1 MPPISIMIKPA
12 SSTCN
17 MRCKYCFYNDVAKNR
32 ETPSHGAMSLQTA
45 ETVVKK
51 AFAYADGNPV
61 WFNFQGGE
69 PLLAGKTFF
78 RATLNLIS
86 RANIKNSPVFLG
98 IQTNGT
104 LIDDE
109 WCEIFKT
116 NDFLV
121 GLSLDGDETANV
133 NRVDK
138 DGNPTFQKVVAAAKL
153 LQKHNV
159 NFNILTVLT
168 KDVAMRIGKIYPFF
182 TSQGFK
188 RLQFIPCLKPLSGEV
203 ENPDFYLDEKSYALF
218 LLSAFAL
225 YQKDMANGY
234 YTSIRQFDN
243 FVRLAHFE
251 RAEQCGMNGHCTHQF
266 VIESDGSVYPC
277 DFYCTDEYLLGNISD
292 NDFFTLEHTNKAVE
306 FIKESLVVDE
316 TCKSCEYYMLCKGG
330 CKRERRDVE
339 KCKAYKT
346 FFRFALP
353 YLKNMS

>member
-17 MRCKYCFYNDVAKNR
+17 MQCKYCFYNDVAKNR

-69 PLLAGKTFF
+69 PLLAGKAFF

-153 LQKHNV
+153 LQKHDV

-188 RLQFIPCLKPLSGEV
+188 RLQFI
-203 ENPDFYLDEKSYALF
+203 DRKS
-218 LLSAFAL
+218 
-225 YQKDMANGY
+225 
-234 YTSIRQFDN
+234 
-243 FVRLAHFE
+243 
-251 RAEQCGMNGHCTHQF
+251 
-266 VIESDGSVYPC
+266 
-277 DFYCTDEYLLGNISD
+277 
-292 NDFFTLEHTNKAVE
+292 
-306 FIKESLVVDE
+306 VV
-316 TCKSCEYYMLCKGG
+316 
-330 CKRERRDVE
+330 
-339 KCKAYKT
+339 
-346 FFRFALP
+346 
-353 YLKNMS
+353 

>member
-69 PLLAGKTFF
+69 PLLAGKAFF

-116 NDFLV
+116 GDFLV
-121 GLSLDGDETANV
+121 GRRRNRKRKPRGQGRQPNFSKGRRGGKTSSKTRRKFQYPYRSDKGRRDENRQDLSV
-133 NRVDK
+133 
-138 DGNPTFQKVVAAAKL
+138 FHVA
-153 LQKHNV
+153 
-159 NFNILTVLT
+159 
-168 KDVAMRIGKIYPFF
+168 
-182 TSQGFK
+182 
-188 RLQFIPCLKPLSGEV
+188 RLQTVAVYPLSETSFRRGRK
-203 ENPDFYLDEKSYALF
+203 PRF
-218 LLSAFAL
+218 L
-225 YQKDMANGY
+225 
-234 YTSIRQFDN
+234 
-243 FVRLAHFE
+243 
-251 RAEQCGMNGHCTHQF
+251 
-266 VIESDGSVYPC
+266 P
-277 DFYCTDEYLLGNISD
+277 
-292 NDFFTLEHTNKAVE
+292 
-306 FIKESLVVDE
+306 
-316 TCKSCEYYMLCKGG
+316 
-330 CKRERRDVE
+330 
-339 KCKAYKT
+339 
-346 FFRFALP
+346 
-353 YLKNMS
+353 

>member
-69 PLLAGKTFF
+69 PLLAGKAFF

-153 LQKHNV
+153 LQKHDV

-182 TSQGFK
+182 TSQGFR

-203 ENPDFYLDEKSYALF
+203 ENPDFYLDEKSYTLF

-225 YQKDMANGY
+225 YQKDMANGD

-292 NDFFTLEHTNKAVE
+292 KDFFTLEHTNKAVE